1 MVDKRVGVQ
10 SSWSQNRI
18 MPNCFPCKVQEARS
32 GLRDEVS
39 KLLALSQA
47 AQDVVHWRAFCT
59 AVTAYL
65 TTLATPVATEAEAV
79 QADGATLYHQRIPQ
93 LAQRMQTV
101 LASTLED
108 IGRQASRTALCP
120 IRCDYSI
127 VQVLHER
134 CGLSSQGR
142 DMANTIRVH
151 EESADNPLW
160 HFEEMPRMQCSK
172 GTAGSLDGVLRVGF

>member
-10 SSWSQNRI
+10 FSWSQNRI
-18 MPNCFPCKVQEARS
+18 MPDCFPCKVQEARS
-32 GLRDEVS
+32 GLRDDVS

-59 AVTAYL
+59 AVTADL

-134 CGLSSQGR
+134 CGLSTQGR
-142 DMANTIRVH
+142 DLANTIRVH
-151 EESADNPLW
+151 ESANNPLW
-160 HFEEMPRMQCSK
+160 HFEGCHACNALRGQQ
-172 GTAGSLDGVLRVGF
+172 GVWMAF